1 MGESVD
7 FKGYVLNYES
17 CPEATKLHF
26 GYMHVYAQR
35 ASEIWKT
42 L

>member
-1 MGESVD
+1 MGGSVD
-7 FKGYVLNYES
+7 FKGYALNYENS
-17 CPEATKLHF
+17 PEATKLHF

-35 ASEIWKT
+35 VGEIWET